1 MLFRSTYSF
10 IKCDVLKVGHH
21 GSKTST
27 SDAFIK
33 YLSPKEAIIS
43 VGKKNKYGHPDK
55 SVIDILKRN
64 NVVIKRTDIMG
75 TISYTTFA
83 F

>member
-1 MLFRSTYSF
+1 MKTYSS
-10 IKCDVLKVGHH
+10 IPCDILKVGHH

-27 SDAFIK
+27 CDEFIK

-43 VGKKNKYGHPDK
+43 VGKKNKYGHPNQ
-55 SVIDILKRN
+55 SVIDILNRN
-64 NVVIKRTDIMG
+64 HVIIKRTDYMG
-75 TISYTTFA
+75 TISYSTFA